1 MAEPSPLLARP
12 SPSPSLDR
20 DPEKPA
26 TVSASAD
33 TAQQKYGHLCCAKR
47 GYQLMDDPGAFLI
60 NLTTSKAT
68 NVGAN
73 AVLAYDDF
81 RS

>member
-33 TAQQKYGHLCCAKR
+33 TAQQKYGHLSCAKR
-47 GYQLMDDPGAFLI
+47 GYQLMDDPASVPDQFDNKQGDERGRQCCP
-60 NLTTSKAT
+60 S
-68 NVGAN
+68 
-73 AVLAYDDF
+73 
-81 RS
+81 